1 MKRTALGISA
11 VALVLAPALA
21 ACSGDDGS
29 GDSSVEGTSTPDP
42 VAENAAE
49 VAVGDTVELP
59 DGLTVTVAAM
69 ELGGDTGGPWVTT
82 EVVVENPTDN
92 EGAVPTFGLV
102 CAEGPAIGDYAAGST
117 VVIGDPIPAGGT
129 VTGTLNL
136 LLPGDTRSGA
146 EVPTCTAPAYVQ
158 AASVTTADL
167 EATTGRIDV
176 PAAVLD
182 QLG

>member
-1 MKRTALGISA
+1 MKRTALGT
-11 VALVLAPALA
+11 LALA
-21 ACSGDDGS
+21 LALSACSGTDDG
-29 GDSSVEGTSTPDP
+29 DPDAEDTTTPDP

-49 VAVGDTVELP
+49 VGVGDAVELP
-59 DGLTVTVAAM
+59 DGITVTVSGM
-69 ELGGDTGGPWVTT
+69 ELGGDSGGPWVSA
-82 EVVVENPTDN
+82 EVVVENTTDA

-117 VVIGDPIPAGGT
+117 IVIGDPLPAGET
-129 VTGTLNL
+129 LTGTLNL

-176 PAAVLD
+176 PAAVLE

>member
-1 MKRTALGISA
+1 MKRIALGTI
-11 VALVLAPALA
+11 ALTLALS
-21 ACSGDDGS
+21 ACSGSDDAD
-29 GDSSVEGTSTPDP
+29 GDAAGTATSDP

-49 VAVGDTVELP
+49 VSVGDEVVLP
-59 DGLTVTVAAM
+59 DGLSVTVTAM
-69 ELGGDTGGPWVTT
+69 TVGGDTGGPWVSA
-82 EVVVENPTDN
+82 EVVVENPTDV

-117 VVIGDPIPAGGT
+117 VVIGDPLPAGET

-136 LLPGDTRSGA
+136 LLPGDTRSGTQ
-146 EVPTCTAPAYVQ
+146 VPTCTAPAYVQ

-167 EATTGRIDV
+167 EATTGRVDV
-176 PAAVLD
+176 PAEVLA

>member
-1 MKRTALGISA
+1 MKRTALGT
-11 VALVLAPALA
+11 LALA
-21 ACSGDDGS
+21 LALSACTGADDADG
-29 GDSSVEGTSTPDP
+29 GAEETASSDP

-49 VAVGDTVELP
+49 VGVGDPVELP
-59 DGLTVTVAAM
+59 DGLSVTVTAM
-69 ELGGDTGGPWVTT
+69 EVGGDTGGPWVSA
-82 EVVVENPTDN
+82 EVVVENPTDV

-117 VVIGDPIPAGGT
+117 VVIGDPLPAGET

-136 LLPGDTRSGA
+136 LLPGDTRSGTA
-146 EVPTCTAPAYVQ
+146 VPTCTAPAYVQ

-167 EATTGRIDV
+167 EATTGRVDV
-176 PAAVLD
+176 PAEVLA